1 MLKLYYRLKILTKR
15 CFADRTDG
23 PQRCKSEDDRGNSQR
38 NKGQRQR
45 WIHIIEYSADKDCL

>member
-45 WIHIIEYSADKDCL
+45 WIEYSADKDCL